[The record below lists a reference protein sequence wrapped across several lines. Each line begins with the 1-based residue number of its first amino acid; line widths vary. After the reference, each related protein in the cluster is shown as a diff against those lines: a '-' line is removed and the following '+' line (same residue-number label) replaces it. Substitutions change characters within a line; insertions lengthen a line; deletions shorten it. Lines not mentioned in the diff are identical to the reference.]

1 MKKIMIIAAITAG
14 AWTLNAQPAQ
24 GNPGGSPT
32 PFGFVEI
39 LALAGAAYGGK
50 KALDKRK
57 NKESESE
64 S

>member
-1 MKKIMIIAAITAG
+1 MKKVMIIAALSAG
-14 AWTLNAQPAQ
+14 AWSLNAQPQ
-24 GNPGGSPT
+24 KGNPGGSPT

-57 NKESESE
+57 NKENEG
-64 S
+64 